1 MSTITTA
8 PTTMTVNPGRRNTAR
23 IFALEAGYEFLKAL
37 RMPAYLWPTLAFP
50 LAFYLLFGVALR
62 QGPHGPFD
70 FPTYLIATYGACG
83 VMNAAL
89 FGLGVGLA
97 VERGQGWL
105 LFKRATPMPP
115 LAPYTAKLVMCILWG
130 LIMVSALF
138 TLGATAG
145 GVRLPLATWLS
156 LAAVQ
161 IAGAVPFAAF
171 GLAIGYWAGPNSA
184 PALINLISLPT
195 AFCSGMWLPIQ
206 MMPYTVKRIAQFL
219 PSYHYAQL
227 ALKTIGMDQHEPVG
241 RGVAV
246 LALFTLLSL
255 GFAWIGW
262 RRDEGKTFG

>member
-1 MSTITTA
+1 MSTTTIPVMTTA
-8 PTTMTVNPGRRNTAR
+8 AAGESRRSLPR
-23 IFALEAGYEFLKAL
+23 IFFLESKYEFLKLL
-37 RMPAYLWPTLAFP
+37 RLPAYVVPTLSFP
-50 LAFYLLFGVALR
+50 LVFYMLFGVALR
-62 QGPHGPFD
+62 QGTSGFN
-70 FPTYLIATYGACG
+70 FPTYLIATYGAFG

-97 VERGQGWL
+97 MERGQGWL

-115 LAPYTAKLVMCILWG
+115 LAPYVGKLAMCLLFG
-130 LIMVSALF
+130 TIMVTALF

-156 LAAVQ
+156 LAGVQ

-184 PALINLISLPT
+184 PAMINLISLPA
-195 AFCSGMWLPIQ
+195 AFGSGMWIPIQ
-206 MMPYTVKRIAQFL
+206 MMPAVVKKIALFL

-246 LALFTLLSL
+246 LAVFALLSL
-255 GFAWIGW
+255 ALAWAGW